1 MFAACSSGVFIMHI
15 SKILTTTVAAAAMAG
30 ALTMAYAQ
38 STTPTETPAA
48 PAMQNQPAMP
58 VTPDTST
65 QTPSAAPATSPMPAE
80 TTQFQGE
87 RPAQA
92 DRN

>member
-1 MFAACSSGVFIMHI
+1 MHI

-38 STTPTETPAA
+38 STAPVEAPPSPAAPAVQNQPATPAA
-48 PAMQNQPAMP
+48 PDATM
-58 VTPDTST
+58 
-65 QTPSAAPATSPMPAE
+65 QTPSAAPSTTPMPAE